1 MLRRGAFY
9 YDALFPGR
17 RSAVMEAERTYSG
30 RPFYREHDLIP
41 IPEDIPALGVEKGGR
56 GLIRDLA
63 LRNDRVVALVKI
75 DYSTGQTRGWVE
87 MNVVPEQRILSYSL
101 AD

>member
-1 MLRRGAFY
+1 
-9 YDALFPGR
+9 
-17 RSAVMEAERTYSG
+17 MEAERTYGG

-63 LRNDRVVALVKI
+63 LRNDKVVALVKV

-87 MNVVPEQRILSYSL
+87 MNVVPEQKVLSYSL